1 MNYIFMEARERRIFK
16 VTLVGSVVNALLV
29 VIKFVAGI
37 MGRSSALVA
46 DAVHSLTDFV
56 SDIVVLVFVRL
67 SGKPR
72 DKDHRYGHGKFETLA
87 TMIIGVLLLAAGV
100 MLFVNGLK
108 QVIDSLEGAEIPE
121 PSWVALVVAGVS
133 VLVKEILFRYTVKEG
148 KTLNSDAVIANAW
161 HHRSDAISSLGTVVG
176 IGGAILLGEKW
187 RILDPIAAMIVSV
200 LIVKAGYD
208 IIKPSADE
216 LLESSLPQERVDE
229 IIETIESVPG
239 VKGYHN
245 LRTRKIGNAMV
256 IDVHLKMDGDQKLK
270 EAHDIATRVEKAIGD
285 RFGENSFINIHM
297 EPK

>member
-1 MNYIFMEARERRIFK
+1 MEARERRIFK